1 MDKTYIHKFLFAQFI
16 YYFYEK
22 FIYLHFITFKHKQN
36 EPSND
41 RFLPLFNHIPWP
53 LMGPNDSIGIIL
65 VFYFKEEALSFPKHY
80 LLLLLDVWFGRHP
93 LLTISISVKILIKVI
108 FLIDLKNFLI
118 NFLP

>member
-1 MDKTYIHKFLFAQFI
+1 MDKTYILKFFFAQFI
-16 YYFYEK
+16 KYFYEK
-22 FIYLHFITFKHKQN
+22 FIYLHFIPFKHKQN
-36 EPSND
+36 EPRKNC
-41 RFLPLFNHIPWP
+41 FTPLFNHIPF
-53 LMGPNDSIGIIL
+53 MGINDSIGIIL

-93 LLTISISVKILIKVI
+93 LHTISISVKILIKVI

>member
-1 MDKTYIHKFLFAQFI
+1 MTKKGQKTLKPKCLLNGLKIGFMDKTYIHKFLFAQFI

-36 EPSND
+36 EPSNN

-53 LMGPNDSIGIIL
+53 FMGPNDSIGIIL

-80 LLLLLDVWFGRHP
+80 LLLLSNSENEK
-93 LLTISISVKILIKVI
+93 IS
-108 FLIDLKNFLI
+108 
-118 NFLP
+118 